1 VCVYVFSVV
10 TLLTISGTYHAL
22 CDGGARD
29 LWRHFD
35 YSAIWLLIAGTFTAI
50 HGVLHKG
57 RWRTWMLV
65 SVWSLSVAGCLLQS
79 FRFEYFSGPAGPIP
93 YLGVSCV
100 GILSIIKV
108 GRDLGARAVWPIWCA
123 GIIYAVG
130 AVLEA
135 TQHPTVIA
143 GWLGPHEIFHL
154 AVIAG
159 ISLHWIFIRR
169 LLTVFVPSPALALAV
184 APTATVAAA

>member
-1 VCVYVFSVV
+1 M
-10 TLLTISGTYHAL
+10 L
-22 CDGGARD
+22 GA
-29 LWRHFD
+29 
-35 YSAIWLLIAGTFTAI
+35 
-50 HGVLHKG
+50 
-57 RWRTWMLV
+57 
-65 SVWSLSVAGCLLQS
+65 VWTLSVAGCLLQT
-79 FRFEYFSGPAGPIP
+79 FRFELFSGPAGPIP

-135 TQHPTVIA
+135 TQHTTVIA
-143 GWLGPHEIFHL
+143 GWLAPHEILHL

-159 ISLHWIFIRR
+159 IALHWIFIRR
-169 LLTVFVPSPALALAV
+169 LLTVFVPSPALARA
-184 APTATVAAA
+184 AAPRPTAAAA